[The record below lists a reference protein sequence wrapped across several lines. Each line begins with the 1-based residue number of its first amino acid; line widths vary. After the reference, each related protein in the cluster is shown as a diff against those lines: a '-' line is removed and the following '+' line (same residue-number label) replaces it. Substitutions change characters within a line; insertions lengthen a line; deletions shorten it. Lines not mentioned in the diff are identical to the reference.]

1 MGGAVLHGQL
11 DGGTLALGRL
21 GLEDGELPLLGNGK
35 DIGCL
40 ALASG
45 MALAQIPVDLNSH
58 DATADPVRRR

>member
-1 MGGAVLHGQL
+1 VGRAVL
-11 DGGTLALGRL
+11 DGKLNGSALALGWL
-21 GLEDGELPLLGNGK
+21 GLEDSEFPLLGNGK
-35 DIGCL
+35 DLGCL